1 MSTKKQKDYLTPI
14 KANLSKLQ
22 LDKPYKFTELCDTLG
37 IERTRSEKSKIAIL
51 KALDTV
57 VEYEKIG
64 TRYHI
69 IAHRTQAKELVRNGR
84 GNSSLSVDMQT
95 ALMGFI
101 LANKDNDTICSY
113 DEKHNTYTMH
123 IPTNAL
129 IENLNMFNY
138 ENYKNARYNTGIYA
152 HSIGVGYDIVSEN
165 IDTIYQNNHKKFKT
179 ELGKLAKRNLI
190 YYTENTLIRKRYID
204 IDTFNGE
211 IILDENDQAITLID
225 EDEDFRVATPQEEMS
240 IISIKRNFLTRHN
253 YKHEGELIHSPHR
266 EKHYKEL
273 NSIIKS
279 KLNIVAQRKVHTIMF
294 KENDIIGY
302 LDKFATGQELDFYR
316 SHLGDSFVDNSLKN
330 AINRHK
336 KAIEKSNSDNTLI
349 DSNSDN
355 YNEVIAL
362 RTKQDYVEGSTTMHN
377 SIKPS
382 ARPVILKSKKDNI
395 IEILDSLI

>member
-1 MSTKKQKDYLTPI
+1 MSTRKHNDYAEIVQNAHRLEVGEAYNYKQLTQI
-14 KANLSKLQ
+14 LETKYTTNKNSKNAQ
-22 LDKPYKFTELCDTLG
+22 FKVLD
-37 IERTRSEKSKIAIL
+37 S
-51 KALDTV
+51 V
-57 VEYEKIG
+57 VESKKIG

-69 IAHRTQAKELVRNGR
+69 IAHRTEAKELTRNGR
-84 GNSSLSVDMQT
+84 GNSSLSVDIQT

-123 IPTNAL
+123 IPTNSL

-138 ENYKNARYNTGIYA
+138 ENYRNARYNTGRYA
-152 HSIGVGYDIVSEN
+152 HSIGVRYDIVSEN
-165 IDTIYQNNHKKFKT
+165 IDTIYQSNHKKFKT
-179 ELGKLAKRNLI
+179 EFGKLAKRNLI

-211 IILDENDQAITLID
+211 IMLDENDQAITLID

-273 NSIIKS
+273 NSMMKS

-294 KENDIIGY
+294 KEQDMIAY
-302 LDKFATGQELDFYR
+302 LDKFATGNELDFYR
-316 SHLGDSFVDNSLKN
+316 SHLGDSFVENSLKN
-330 AINRHK
+330 AINRHR
-336 KAIEKSNSDNTLI
+336 KALEKSNNDNTLI
-349 DSNSDN
+349 DADSDN
-355 YNEVIAL
+355 YNEIIVL
-362 RTKQDYVEGSTTMHN
+362 RTSQDYVTGSTTMHN

-382 ARPVILKSKKDNI
+382 AKHIILKDNDSI
-395 IEILDSLI
+395 SEMLDSLI